1 MYEGIRTLSGIY
13 AAIAEMTIFERMRT
27 NIVASP
33 MLIPLMADVVV
44 ANVGH
49 IPRRRT
55 KVGFSLMR
63 PLVIS

>member
-1 MYEGIRTLSGIY
+1 MND
-13 AAIAEMTIFERMRT
+13 AIAEITILDRMRT

-33 MLIPLMADVVV
+33 ILIPLMAEVVV

-55 KVGFSLMR
+55 NVGFSLIR

>member
-1 MYEGIRTLSGIY
+1 MYG
-13 AAIAEMTIFERMRT
+13 AIKEIAIFDSIRT

-33 MLIPLMADVVV
+33 ILIPLMAEVVV

-55 KVGFSLMR
+55 NVGFSFIR